1 MRFRLGTSSSSR
13 VAAPRVRPA
22 AARLAGAVLALLAPL
37 AGVHAQPAAGGDTAV
52 AARFARAVVAAR
64 AAFARDGG
72 RLWGA
77 RLDTIAW
84 LGVHGGRTYPT
95 VDPRQAGFTPD
106 GPLWSVPL
114 PSGVNPANTALDWGG
129 RRWAMVLL
137 PLPSD
142 SAAAVR
148 LLLHEAS
155 HVAQPAVL
163 PTPRYMEGGAGAEQ
177 LDRPEG
183 RVWLQLEWR
192 ALARAVEA
200 ALGHDVDTAAAAR
213 DAADAL
219 LFRARRYLDADAAE
233 RTRQRSLD
241 LVEGLPEYTA
251 WRLGTDRETAMRFA
265 ATIHREAPRIASFE
279 RGFPYF
285 TGPAYAFLLDWRAG
299 DRWRSGLAATPD
311 LQRLLLAT
319 LPSTPPAVAAALG
332 DDPPA
337 PAAAGELRRLADDAA
352 RRFGGDSLR
361 AAEERRWTTREGER
375 ADRRRRFVDG
385 ATLRI
390 RQPGGLSVTF
400 DQNGQVSLGAAGTVM
415 AKLVWKG
422 ADGAELRAPAGA
434 LVAADWQE
442 LRVPLGDVRLEP
454 GPLASRT
461 ELRGDGWTL
470 VLPPGWTVAA
480 DGASRVVTPP
490 R

>member
-1 MRFRLGTSSSSR
+1 MRHEIGSASPPHPAARRAGTSCALLAS
-13 VAAPRVRPA
+13 VAA
-22 AARLAGAVLALLAPL
+22 LALLLPTGAL
-37 AGVHAQPAAGGDTAV
+37 AAQSAADGAV
-52 AARFARAVVAAR
+52 AARFARAAAAAR

-84 LGVHGGRTYPT
+84 LGVHGGRVYAT
-95 VDPRQAGFTPD
+95 VDPRQTGFAHD
-106 GPLWSVPL
+106 GLLWSGPLPA
-114 PSGVNPANTALDWGG
+114 GVNPANTSLDWGG

-137 PLPSD
+137 PLPAD

-155 HVAQPAVL
+155 HAAQPAVL
-163 PTPRYMEGGAGAEQ
+163 PMPRYMEGGAGAEQ

-192 ALARAVEA
+192 ALARAVET
-200 ALGHDVDTAAAAR
+200 ALGHDVDTTAAAR

-219 LFRARRYLDADAAE
+219 LFRARRYLDADAGE

-251 WRLGTDRETAMRFA
+251 WRLGTDREAAARFA
-265 ATIHREAPRIASFE
+265 ASIHRDAPTIASFE

-285 TGPAYAFLLDWRAG
+285 TGPAYAFLLDWRSG
-299 DRWRSGLAATPD
+299 DAWRSRLAATPD

-319 LPSTPPAVAAALG
+319 LPGAPPAVAAALG
-332 DDPPA
+332 DGLPAPA
-337 PAAAGELRRLADDAA
+337 PAAELRRLADDAA
-352 RRFGGDSLR
+352 RRFGGDALR

-385 ATLRI
+385 PTLRI
-390 RQPGGLSVTF
+390 RQPGGLRVTF
-400 DQNGQVSLGAAGTVM
+400 DQNGQVSLGGAGSVM
-415 AKLVWKG
+415 ANLVWKG
-422 ADGAELRAPAGA
+422 PDGAELRAPAGA

-442 LRVPLGDVRLEP
+442 LRVPLGDARLEP
-454 GPLASRT
+454 GPLPART

-470 VLPPGWTVAA
+470 VLPAGWTVAA
-480 DGASRVVTPP
+480 DGASRVVAPP
-490 R
+490 Q